1 MTNLTIHYF
10 HSREKRNV
18 VGDAKKERKRKKE
31 TERKKE
37 ERESSMCLLFFT

>member
-18 VGDAKKERKRKKE
+18 VGDAKKERKRKKQRKKE

-37 ERESSMCLLFFT
+37 KRERE